1 MNRTPIVILGALL
14 VIAAA
19 AGIYL
24 YIQNTEKEGILSER
38 SREMNDLNVR
48 IADLDNRL
56 NKSDTQNQENAKI
69 ITALQNE
76 AKRIIDYEKEIQDKD
91 QALMLLKDTV
101 SNLEATEG
109 RLITECEQTTASFKS
124 RLVDCSQQIG
134 EAKVQYQSLRD
145 SYDQLT
151 AEMASASQKLAQKQ
165 AQSDTLHVQI
175 NGLADDLKKAKT
187 ELGDLQNRLTA
198 LAEERH
204 LDQKRE
210 KRIKDT
216 YEKLL
221 AELRDEVEKKETVI
235 QRVREKLMVTFINKV
250 LFDTGK
256 SSITSTGEHKLKKVA
271 TILSDV
277 KEGSIKVSGHTDNVP
292 IAFHNRS
299 KYPSNWELST
309 ARAAAVVRFLIDQG
323 NLIPENIEAVG
334 HSFFKPVAGNDTPDG
349 RAQNRRV
356 EIAIVP

>member
-24 YIQNTEKEGILSER
+24 YIQNTEKEDILSER

-56 NKSDTQNQENAKI
+56 NKSDAHNQENAKI
-69 ITALQNE
+69 IAALQNE
-76 AKRIIDYEKEIQDKD
+76 AKRIIAYEKEIRDKD
-91 QALMLLKDTV
+91 QALMLLRDTV
-101 SNLEATEG
+101 SNLEATES
-109 RLITECEQTTASFKS
+109 RLTDCEQTTASFKS
-124 RLVDCSQQIG
+124 RLADYSQQLS
-134 EAKVQYQSLRD
+134 EAKVRYQSLRD
-145 SYDQLT
+145 SYEQLT
-151 AEMASASQKLAQKQ
+151 AEMASAGQKLAQKQ
-165 AQSDTLHVQI
+165 AQNDTLHVQI
-175 NGLADDLKKAKT
+175 NELDGDLKKAKT

-198 LAEERH
+198 LTEERY

-221 AELRDEVEKKETVI
+221 AELRDEIETKETVI
-235 QRVREKLMVTFINKV
+235 QRVREKLMVTFINQV

-271 TILSDV
+271 RILSDV
-277 KEGSIKVSGHTDNVP
+277 KEGSVKVSGHTDNVP

-323 NLIPENIEAVG
+323 NLIPENIEAAG